1 MTVKGRNTS
10 SYKTAR
16 SLALLG
22 LGALLLLALLVQ
34 GGDVLAWVQVKRT
47 VLVQAVVTGLLLG
60 GVYSLVSMGLTLIF
74 GVLDVLNFAHGALM
88 SLAMYASFVMVS
100 NTGFGP
106 YLSILV
112 AIPLL
117 FMVGALIQRFLIS
130 QVMDQPHEN
139 QLLLTF
145 GLALLIENALLL
157 AFSATPRT
165 IEAPFAQSGI
175 PLGVTTI
182 QGPIN
187 VFGAVA
193 DVPRVI
199 AFVGSLVLAG
209 LLYLVLRYT
218 TLGTAV
224 RAVAQNPDGAA
235 MVGIDVRRMHM
246 VAFGLGAAC
255 VGAAGALVLPFLSL
269 QPTTGELF
277 NVIAFVVVVLGG
289 LGNVAGALV
298 GGILIGLVQELGGAL
313 VPGVDKLFFV
323 FVVFVLVL
331 LLRPQGLFGRKT

>member
-1 MTVKGRNTS
+1 MAAKGLKQPRRT
-10 SYKTAR
+10 KA
-16 SLALLG
+16 LLLG
-22 LGALLLLALLVQ
+22 LGVVAVVLLLVWGADLLGWAQ
-34 GGDVLAWVQVKRT
+34 ANRI
-47 VLVQAVVTGLLLG
+47 VLVQAAVTGLLLG

-74 GVLDVLNFAHGALM
+74 GVLDVLNFAHGAFM
-88 SLAMYASFVMVS
+88 ALAMYASFVLVA
-100 NTGFGP
+100 NAGFGP
-106 YLSILV
+106 YLSIV
-112 AIPLL
+112 VSVPLL
-117 FMVGALIQRFLIS
+117 FLLGALVQRFLIS

-145 GLALLIENALLL
+145 GLALFIENALLL
-157 AFSATPRT
+157 IFSATPRT
-165 IEAPFAQSGI
+165 VEVPFAQNGI

-187 VFGAVA
+187 VFGAIA
-193 DVPRVI
+193 DLPRVI

-209 LLYLVLRYT
+209 LLYFMLRRT
-218 TLGTAV
+218 RLGTAI

-255 VGAAGALVLPFLSL
+255 VGAAGTLVLPFLSL

-298 GGILIGLVQELGGAL
+298 GGLLIGLVQELGGVV

-323 FVVFVLVL
+323 FVVFVLTL

>member
-1 MTVKGRNTS
+1 MTVKGFRIS
-10 SYKTAR
+10 WR
-16 SLALLG
+16 SLVLLG
-22 LGALLLLALLVQ
+22 LVIAVVVLLIVRGAETI
-34 GGDVLAWVQVKRT
+34 AWVRDNRL

-88 SLAMYASFVMVS
+88 ALAMYTSYVMVS
-100 NTGFGP
+100 GVGLGP

-112 AIPLL
+112 SIPLL
-117 FMVGALIQRFLIS
+117 FVIGVFVQRFLLDRI
-130 QVMDQPHEN
+130 MDQPHEN

-157 AFSATPRT
+157 FFSATPRNVGF
-165 IEAPFAQSGI
+165 PYAQTGI

-182 QGPIN
+182 QGPLN

-193 DVPRVI
+193 DLPRVI
-199 AFVGSLVLAG
+199 AFLGSLVIAG
-209 LLYLVLRYT
+209 LLYFILRRT
-218 TLGTAV
+218 SLGTAI
-224 RAVAQNPDGAA
+224 RAVAENPDGAA

-246 VAFGLGAAC
+246 ITFGLGSAC
-255 VGAAGALVLPFLSL
+255 VAAAGTLVLPFLSL
-269 QPTTGELF
+269 QPTTGEQF

-289 LGNVAGALV
+289 LGNVVGALA
-298 GGILIGLVQELGGAL
+298 GGLLIGLVQELGGAI

-323 FVVFVLVL
+323 FVVFVLTL
-331 LLRPQGLFGRKT
+331 LLRPQGLFGRKS